1 MLQLPP
7 LTSLRAF
14 ESAARHLSFKRAADE
29 LGVTPTAISH
39 QIRLLEE
46 TLGGKLFERQPRK
59 VALTEI
65 GLQLYPVCRE
75 AFSSMSD
82 AVAAVMGKTQQRA
95 VTVTSTT
102 AFSAGWLVPRIGRF
116 TAANPGITL
125 RIHPC
130 ETVVDLQRG
139 VADCAIRY
147 GGAPFA
153 GLVAE
158 PLFDDSFAPICSP
171 GLNIRMPEDLKHHT
185 LLHSEWRL
193 QNEFTPSWRKWCKIA
208 GVRDVDTRA
217 GTVLTDESHVIQA
230 TIAGQGIA
238 LLSTVLV
245 QDELRRGLLVQP
257 FGPALEGLGYHFV
270 FPKTATGNP
279 GIRAVRDWLFSE
291 TNTGA

>member
-1 MLQLPP
+1 
-7 LTSLRAF
+7 
-14 ESAARHLSFKRAADE
+14 
-29 LGVTPTAISH
+29 
-39 QIRLLEE
+39 
-46 TLGGKLFERQPRK
+46 
-59 VALTEI
+59 
-65 GLQLYPVCRE
+65 
-75 AFSSMSD
+75 MSD

-279 GIRAVRDWLFSE
+279 GIRAVRDWLFQRNEHRRLGYGPIKLNGLSPGSLGRRHGCRSAWLASWAAE
-291 TNTGA
+291 SDGPWRHHRPAIYGPIGRQSVR